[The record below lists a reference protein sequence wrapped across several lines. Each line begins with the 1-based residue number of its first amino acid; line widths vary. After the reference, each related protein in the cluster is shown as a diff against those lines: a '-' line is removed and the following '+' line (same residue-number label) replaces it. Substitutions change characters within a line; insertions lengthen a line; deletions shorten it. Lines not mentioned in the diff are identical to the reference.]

1 MKNNKK
7 IIREI
12 RKIEKREDR
21 IKSRQEN
28 RLLQENIDPLLE
40 KVEEKIP
47 PKLEASLKTAFLK
60 SFTLV
65 FDKGLPYIEK
75 TINDNKIKAQHKQNN
90 EAVENHTSQ
99 RHFRKMKHSAGQG
112 ALLNQSLSALEG
124 GALGLLGIGIPDIPI
139 FIAMILRTLSEIAGH
154 FGYHDKS
161 DAEKSYMLLLISGAM
176 TKGARQAEYDKK
188 IIKLGQQIDA
198 YDAVALDLTDYM
210 EDTSALLSTILLTT
224 KFIQGLPIVGI
235 IGGLANP
242 FILNKISVYAELK
255 YQKRYLEKKLQE

>member
-60 SFTLV
+60 
-65 FDKGLPYIEK
+65 
-75 TINDNKIKAQHKQNN
+75 
-90 EAVENHTSQ
+90 
-99 RHFRKMKHSAGQG
+99 RSAGQG

-161 DAEKSYMLLLISGAM
+161 DSEKSYMLLLISGAM

>member
-1 MKNNKK
+1 
-7 IIREI
+7 
-12 RKIEKREDR
+12 
-21 IKSRQEN
+21 
-28 RLLQENIDPLLE
+28 
-40 KVEEKIP
+40 
-47 PKLEASLKTAFLK
+47 
-60 SFTLV
+60 
-65 FDKGLPYIEK
+65 
-75 TINDNKIKAQHKQNN
+75 
-90 EAVENHTSQ
+90 
-99 RHFRKMKHSAGQG
+99 
-112 ALLNQSLSALEG
+112 
-124 GALGLLGIGIPDIPI
+124 
-139 FIAMILRTLSEIAGH
+139 
-154 FGYHDKS
+154 
-161 DAEKSYMLLLISGAM
+161 MLLLISGAM

>member
-1 MKNNKK
+1 MK
-7 IIREI
+7 R
-12 RKIEKREDR
+12 
-21 IKSRQEN
+21 
-28 RLLQENIDPLLE
+28 
-40 KVEEKIP
+40 
-47 PKLEASLKTAFLK
+47 
-60 SFTLV
+60 
-65 FDKGLPYIEK
+65 
-75 TINDNKIKAQHKQNN
+75 
-90 EAVENHTSQ
+90 
-99 RHFRKMKHSAGQG
+99 SAGQG

-161 DAEKSYMLLLISGAM
+161 DSEKSYMLLLISGAM